1 MALILKDGSVFLHIP
16 KTGGNWVSKVL
27 SELKLVDT
35 RIGQNKHVDQS
46 RLLVPLGKGGVRWL
60 GPISKW
66 KLRSRLE
73 PRPFIFC
80 FVRHPLSW
88 YESWFHYMSQPTHKW
103 RNYGEEDSLFDWH
116 ACSVLN
122 GCGSNDFNEFVSNAM
137 NKCPGFVSHLYQ
149 SYTLPKIDFVGKQE
163 TLREDLI
170 TLFKIRGFEFD
181 ETLVRNSKRAGVSR
195 KRTESLEWDPA
206 LREKL
211 VRLEAPALRSFGY
224 EA

>member
-1 MALILKDGSVFLHIP
+1 M
-16 KTGGNWVSKVL
+16 
-27 SELKLVDT
+27 
-35 RIGQNKHVDQS
+35 
-46 RLLVPLGKGGVRWL
+46 
-60 GPISKW
+60 
-66 KLRSRLE
+66 
-73 PRPFIFC
+73 
-80 FVRHPLSW
+80 
-88 YESWFHYMSQPTHKW
+88 
-103 RNYGEEDSLFDWH
+103 
-116 ACSVLN
+116 
-122 GCGSNDFNEFVSNAM
+122 
-137 NKCPGFVSHLYQ
+137 SHLYQ

-181 ETLVRNSKRAGVSR
+181 ETLVRNSKRAGVSQ